1 MKLQFD
7 KTIKAGDILTSLTI
21 ALSVIALILSLAKDR
36 ESKVVDQ
43 GNKIRAAAASAIV
56 KLDRWQ
62 SIQLSLYQE
71 LQPSFVELSELLAQ
85 KYDVV
90 VVRDKFWRLVNGE
103 RKRIYHQILEE
114 QLGTAYVD
122 ILSHFP
128 AARAKYVEAFSKLAS
143 VEEQVSND
151 FLGES
156 EQTILTLEGKQATY
170 QTAALGNALRKQAH
184 KSASELKNK
193 SEKVIAPIR
202 KYLLK
207 VIELP
212 DEKII
217 NASRDA
223 KLDALA
229 TGKIPQMKNDANGN
243 DKETQHL
250 DPPDPRSSG
259 RQFRRGSVNPQI

>member
-1 MKLQFD
+1 MKLQLD

-21 ALSVIALILSLAKDR
+21 ALSVVALVLSLAKDR
-36 ESKVVDQ
+36 ESRTVDQ
-43 GNKIRAAAASAIV
+43 GNRIRSAAASAIV

-62 SIQLSLYQE
+62 GVQLSLYQE
-71 LQPSFVELSELLAQ
+71 LQPSFVESSESLAR

-90 VVRDKFWRLVNGE
+90 VVRDKFWRVVNGE
-103 RKRIYHQILEE
+103 RIRISHQILEE
-114 QLGTAYVD
+114 QLGTAYLD

-128 AARAKYVEAFSKLAS
+128 AARAQYVEAFSKLAT

-156 EQTILTLEGKQATY
+156 EHAILNLKGKQATY
-170 QTAALGNALRKQAH
+170 QTAVLGNELRAQAH

-193 SEKVIAPIR
+193 SEEMIAPVR
-202 KYLLK
+202 NYLLK

-217 NASRDA
+217 NASRG
-223 KLDALA
+223 KLD
-229 TGKIPQMKNDANGN
+229 G
-243 DKETQHL
+243 
-250 DPPDPRSSG
+250 
-259 RQFRRGSVNPQI
+259 